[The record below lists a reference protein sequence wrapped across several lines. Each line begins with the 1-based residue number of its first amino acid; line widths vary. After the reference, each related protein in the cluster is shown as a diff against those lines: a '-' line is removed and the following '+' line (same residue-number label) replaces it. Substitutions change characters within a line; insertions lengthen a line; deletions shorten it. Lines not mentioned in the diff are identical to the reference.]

1 MQAHTRGL
9 NLCIWHNT
17 PAKDNMH
24 TGLYLGHHA
33 KHTCNK
39 TWTSHSFCACYS
51 LIQIRCSKLHKEEQA
66 WPCLKFEFQKRA
78 AQAPTIHAASK
89 LSPGDYTT
97 LPSPGHKTNSH
108 DSLTTILVDVHPTN
122 MWCPGRHTHHLA
134 LAARMILHSSS
145 SHQGHQDAC
154 PHLLGRCQ
162 MESGGTTLQ
171 ELAGPSL
178 PFCSSA
184 YPIHIEDHLCPS
196 SPWLWQGLAWAQT
209 TRMKNAGTS
218 KHNYKRLSVAVQW
231 DTDLILIDEN
241 HMNNSSL
248 LGTGDSL

>member
-1 MQAHTRGL
+1 MRIQKTNKIKQMNSHNNMHVQAH
-9 NLCIWHNT
+9 HS
-17 PAKDNMH
+17 MH
-24 TGLYLGHHA
+24 TGLLGTPYTLATKHEQTTLSVHA
-33 KHTCNK
+33 IC
-39 TWTSHSFCACYS
+39 S
-51 LIQIRCSKLHKEEQA
+51 LIQIRCSKLHKEQQA
-66 WPCLKFEFQKRA
+66 WLCLKFEFRKRA

-145 SHQGHQDAC
+145 SHQGLDAC

-196 SPWLWQGLAWAQT
+196 SPWLRQGLAWAQKT
-209 TRMKNAGTS
+209 IMKNAATS
-218 KHNYKRLSVAVQW
+218 KHNLQCGLMQIHMLSLCMFFAPAIQSKTHCKHVQ
-231 DTDLILIDEN
+231 
-241 HMNNSSL
+241 
-248 LGTGDSL
+248 